1 MPINPNIAMSF
12 RGVEIPQQN
21 ALADYAAI
29 QQIQGGQRQA
39 EVSQMQLAKMRREE
53 SGLDR
58 MMSAIRAKGGPS
70 DPMVA
75 AQAMID
81 SEIPHFMDTG
91 FKLQAAAR
99 QRTEDMAA
107 MGLSPTA
114 APAAAAAAAPVSE
127 PYPGYSESI
136 GMPAPTNALAPAAS
150 EPYPGYNEAI
160 GMTPSVNAMAP
171 AAAAPSV
178 NAMAPSADR
187 EAQIRSAKLK
197 MLSPTAGVRDA
208 GKMELE
214 KLLAPPPFRSVAAG
228 ASVLGPDNKVI
239 FTAPA
244 AAPTPLNV
252 SRLIKE
258 RDALLPGDPNIAIYN
273 DAIRKETQ
281 FAPQAVTSIR
291 NIANVNPN
299 DFTPASVQKFNTSG
313 DYGDLRAVVKAGA
326 GVAKAPS
333 GAGKPM
339 TDLQKQAYRKDFA
352 SDTSKIKSATDI
364 ADELENL
371 TDQLVGNPD
380 KKIPPH
386 PGLSGITGYTGL
398 LPSFAEGALTSGN
411 AAKAEQKLETF
422 KGKIKALGRAIA
434 SQEGKLGNMAVA
446 EWQMVSDAV
455 QAIKPT
461 AGNLDE
467 QMRDVVRQARVI
479 AKNMQD
485 KFDLTYEETP
495 SVAGKPAAAPAAS
508 SLARERAEAAAAIAA
523 GAPAAAVRQRFKQN
537 TGQEL

>member
-1 MPINPNIAMSF
+1 MSY
-12 RGVEIPQQN
+12 RGVELPQQN

-127 PYPGYSESI
+127 PYPGYNESI

-258 RDALLPGDPNIAIYN
+258 RDALPPGDPNIAIYN

-281 FAPQAVTSIR
+281 FAPRAITTVNLPSQEKAEQVDRGKMLVAEFADISKAAKLAAKTLPSID
-291 NIANVNPN
+291 ANLSILGKGFSTGFGTETV
-299 DFTPASVQKFNTSG
+299 A
-313 DYGDLRAVVKAGA
+313 AGA
-326 GVAKAPS
+326 KVLAALGVADADKFATNAQVFQAKATE
-333 GAGKPM
+333 AV
-339 TDLQKQAYRKDFA
+339 LQKQ
-352 SDTSKIKSATDI
+352 
-364 ADELENL
+364 L
-371 TDQLVGNPD
+371 
-380 KKIPPH
+380 
-386 PGLSGITGYTGL
+386 
-398 LPSFAEGALTSGN
+398 
-411 AAKAEQKLETF
+411 EQKGPQTE
-422 KGKIKALGRAIA
+422 
-434 SQEGKLGNMAVA
+434 
-446 EWQMVSDAV
+446 SDA
-455 QAIKPT
+455 QRIDQIGAQLGKTT
-461 AGNLDE
+461 AGNKFVLTTAKE
-467 QMRDVVRQARVI
+467 QLKRDIEQRAFYANWWQ
-479 AKNMQD
+479 KNKTYD
-485 KFDLTYEETP
+485 GAEDAWYSGEGGKSLFDRPALKAYVKSAE
-495 SVAGKPAAAPAAS
+495 AAAAPAA
-508 SLARERAEAAAAIAA
+508 AQ
-523 GAPAAAVRQRFKQN
+523 GTDGFKYLGKEN
-537 TGQEL
+537 K